1 MSWKLKTG
9 TLKSLRNFIV
19 ESSVEPK
26 TEFDLKMDED
36 IKSIFW
42 HYKIEKDKF
51 ILIYDKE
58 KDLCDVIKNGKHA
71 DLKKLTKSE
80 TERYREVLD
89 IAIAYHHDRVEIDY
103 LN

>member
-1 MSWKLKTG
+1 M
-9 TLKSLRNFIV
+9 
-19 ESSVEPK
+19 ESNVEPK

-42 HYKIEKDKF
+42 HYKVDKDKF
-51 ILIYDKE
+51 ILVYDKD

-71 DLKKLTKSE
+71 DLKKLTTTE

>member
-9 TLKSLRNFIV
+9 TLKNSRSFIV
-19 ESSVEPK
+19 ESNVEPK

-42 HYKIEKDKF
+42 HYKVDKDKF
-51 ILIYDKE
+51 ILVYDKD

-71 DLKKLTKSE
+71 DLKKLTTSE
-80 TERYREVLD
+80 TERYKEVLD

>member
-1 MSWKLKTG
+1 MQSNT
-9 TLKSLRNFIV
+9 
-19 ESSVEPK
+19 EPN

-42 HYKIEKDKF
+42 YYRIGHDKF
-51 ILIYDKE
+51 TLIYDKD
-58 KDLCDVIKNGKHA
+58 KDLCDILKNGKHA
-71 DLKKLTKSE
+71 ELKKLSQLE

-89 IAIAYHHDRVEIDY
+89 IAICFHHDRDNEL